1 MMKQLMTAALAVS
14 LLAGCSFLA
23 QHSATAKI
31 ATQYATIKVIDGDP
45 GKAAR
50 VASIATEVRRYAS
63 GEPHLTVDRLIQ
75 AVRDRIDWASLDAA
89 DTLLV
94 TALLDH
100 LRAELTARLGPDILP
115 GDLRLAVDKVAS
127 WVAAAARLTPA

>member
-1 MMKQLMTAALAVS
+1 MMKQLMTAALVS
-14 LLAGCSFLA
+14 LLAGCSFLTT
-23 QHSATAKI
+23 HSATAKI

-115 GDLRLAVDKVAS
+115 GDLRLAADKVAS
-127 WVAAAARLTPA
+127 WVAAAARMTPA